1 MIEVIYI
8 EEGDMAK
15 RHFKFQKRGYTLV
28 EIIIA
33 MTILLLGMIPMG
45 KFLVESFASS
55 TQMGVYTQAEGVA
68 GRLLDEIK
76 AKKWDENQ
84 GDDGVTPAAL
94 RTDLSISASIESRE
108 NPNSELTNE
117 DSLPLNKNIF
127 NDIDDYRFFLEQA
140 AVPVS
145 GDLMRGGPKG
155 FMQFTSSV
163 TVQYVNIPTSGG
175 NVTPT
180 SGTGAGRT
188 NYKQII
194 VFTQWTDTGGATR
207 FVRVSQ
213 TMANYKKQ

>member
-1 MIEVIYI
+1 MCYK
-8 EEGDMAK
+8 EERKM
-15 RHFKFQKRGYTLV
+15 RNHGYTLV

-76 AKKWDENQ
+76 AKKWDEKQ
-84 GDDGVTPAAL
+84 GDDGVTPAPL
-94 RTDLSISASIESRE
+94 RTELPISPSSESRE
-108 NPNSELTNE
+108 SSNSELKNE

-127 NDIDDYRFFLEQA
+127 NDIDDYRFYVEQA

-145 GDLMRGGPKG
+145 GDLMQGGPKG

-163 TVQYVNIPTSGG
+163 TVQYVDFIGPSTQK
-175 NVTPT
+175 TMKPT
-180 SGTGAGRT
+180 SGTGTGKT
-188 NYKQII
+188 DYKQII